1 MQRRSF
7 LKRPIVAIVLL
18 CVRSLFGWINTYLHV
33 INCKSKSAIS
43 LMGVITYVMHYVPP
57 LNSAKEQKKT
67 VLPLK
72 NALLQLRNLPIDSKE
87 IYKKY

>member
-1 MQRRSF
+1 
-7 LKRPIVAIVLL
+7 
-18 CVRSLFGWINTYLHV
+18 
-33 INCKSKSAIS
+33 
-43 LMGVITYVMHYVPP
+43 MGMITYVMHYVPP

-87 IYKKY
+87 IYKKYYSYSFVMIQKKNLTYKFNERS